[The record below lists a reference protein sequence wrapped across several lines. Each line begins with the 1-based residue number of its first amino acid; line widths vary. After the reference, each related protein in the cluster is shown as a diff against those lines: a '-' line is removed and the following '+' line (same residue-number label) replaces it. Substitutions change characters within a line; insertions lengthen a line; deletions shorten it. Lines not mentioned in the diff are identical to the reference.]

1 MRRFIYLIIW
11 LLLPAWLSA
20 QTNISKVEYWYDGN
34 YSTVHTQSLTPGTSV
49 SYTDLL
55 DVSSLEPGLHTAS
68 FRFQD
73 DRGVWGSLLTKFF
86 SYNPESF
93 SGPLLITAVE
103 YWYDGKYTSAVE
115 TSLTPGAS
123 IDWNTLLDVSSLN
136 NGLHTATC
144 RFKDSRGTWSAPFI
158 RFFNI
163 DENDGLQQIV
173 GLEYWLDDDYTNK
186 FDSTFAATSI
196 MHLDKIVDVSSLWPG
211 LHFLN
216 IRLIDES
223 GKWSAPACW
232 YFVKDE
238 SETPEFHKLS
248 ALEYWYDGDYS
259 SVQTNSISATSL
271 INLDEQLNVS
281 ALTNGVH
288 SVSYRFQNET
298 GDWSP
303 AYSQLFSKFPDAAG
317 PEILKITMQEYWFNG
332 DYSNVQTSTVPS
344 TNALN
349 IDENIDVSSLTNGI
363 HILSSRYKDEA
374 GNWSSA
380 YSSLFVKYSPDPLP
394 DMHDLV
400 AMEYWIDG
408 AISGKVNTSIT
419 PGAEF
424 MLDTQLDIS
433 ALTDGLHSI
442 SFRFQD
448 KAGNW
453 SSALSALFSKFENET
468 ITADNKITGYRY
480 WADNL
485 IGSATEVIL
494 ATPVKSLN
502 LDEILDVSSFP
513 SGQHVVSFQF
523 RDDQGIWSSA
533 ISQTYSKVVE
543 PTLTIS
549 ASDSSVCKG
558 SVINFAAN
566 YTDADVI
573 EWKFGDGSSSSEIS
587 PEHIYTEAGVFEVS
601 AIVTHTDS
609 SKSAYDTIIG
619 GIEVYPSQN
628 IWLGDADT
636 IFFSS
641 FESDDLN
648 TAPAGWIQKYDGT
661 GTANQVVVDDPVK
674 NGVKSFQMEG
684 ASSWASEYYRRPATM
699 PTEVTLE
706 AWVNCEKIL
715 SGLAGSIG
723 VGNFNV
729 GSWGTRTSRLQ
740 FTNGKISATYSDG
753 PTYEI
758 MDYTPGQWYH
768 VKMIHDL
775 ANRSYQVYINNV
787 QVSGTN
793 GSETTYDFPMH
804 PSVETIDVMLCAGN
818 SGTTKMFFDDI
829 LLSEKG
835 DFEVCE
841 SDLPYQLGS
850 QQITSEGFY
859 SETMT
864 NSYGCDS
871 VVSFNL
877 VINPS
882 DSIWLA
888 DTICEGDLPY
898 TFGEQSLIA
907 DGIYTEDFPTAF
919 GCDSVVTLTLVVNDT
934 TINTDAV
941 TICETD
947 LPYTFGTSSLTS
959 AGIYTEV
966 FSNVYGCDS
975 TVTLTLTVNDTS
987 LTELEMSVCENDL
1000 PLIIGLDTFYNEG
1013 VYTKQLNNTMGC
1025 DSTVILSL
1033 NVLDTSLVTAEI
1045 EICENLLPFTFGTQS
1060 LSAGGV
1066 YSESFEKD
1074 NGCDSTVILTLI
1086 VKDTFAVLD
1095 TVTVCES
1102 ELPFNWDGDEL
1113 WTSGPYIRTF
1123 TAENGCDSTVSLT
1136 FNVLDSSLVER
1147 KITVCESELPFT
1159 FGTQTLDTS
1168 GIFTEVFDAA
1178 NGCDSTVILTLNVLD
1193 STIRNQ
1199 EVTVCA
1205 GDVPYVFG
1213 TQTLSSSG
1221 IFTEVFNGSNGC
1233 DSTVILNLTVS
1244 DTFRIADTVT
1254 ICENDIPYTF
1264 GTQTLLTDGI
1274 YTELFTT
1281 TAGCDSTVV
1290 LVFAVNDTAQSAFA
1304 DTVCENDLPYVFGSQ
1319 SLTSSGV
1326 YSEAFVAAN
1335 GCDSVVTLSLK
1346 VHQSYVTHI
1355 YETVSPSEL
1364 PFVFGSQ
1371 QLTKTGTFSNT
1382 YPTIFGCDSTITL
1395 HLQVRDINPPVAKCN
1410 PIEVELNHNGFYSL
1424 DNFDLEAI
1432 AQGSNDDISEFEDLT
1447 ISVSPAEFTCEN
1459 IGENA
1464 VTVKVK
1470 DAVGNQATCTTT
1482 ITVLDQIANPKI
1494 DEVDNQIM
1502 DEDSNLELV
1511 LTGIL
1516 GGTDCE
1522 TWDVA
1527 LSATSLGTDL
1537 ISELTID
1544 HLPNDSSAL
1553 LHILLQDNQH
1563 GIDSIFISVQDSL
1576 GNSTSIGFLLTVN
1589 AVNDRP
1595 EIVQEI
1601 EDQIMTAGD
1610 SASITVSKI
1619 PGEYYSDLDDTTFIF
1634 SLDAENEELP
1644 DWIVIRETVEQY
1656 IYTFTPSESD
1666 TGCFNFIL
1674 TIEDEAGGATHDTFR
1689 VCIDPLEVGVSVLEA
1704 NDFGINLYPNPT
1716 RGEVNIT
1723 LKSPPQGE
1731 IELLVTSISGSE
1743 VLRKTYRSGERI
1755 SFNLSEN
1762 ISGTY
1767 LVILQMHNKRVVR
1780 KLILDKK

>member
-1 MRRFIYLIIW
+1 MKKYIYILLW
-11 LLLPAWLSA
+11 LLSPFCMQA
-20 QTNISKVEYWYDGN
+20 QTTIVQAEYWFDGQ
-34 YSTVHTQSLTPGTSV
+34 YSTVQNSPTGGAILNH
-49 SYTDLL
+49 TDLIDASAL
-55 DVSSLEPGLHTAS
+55 IDGLHTISYRFKDNRGIWGVPLVKFFTKDSNTPGIHFITEYQYWFDVDYSNMQTGTATGAS
-68 FRFQD
+68 FNLNTD
-73 DRGVWGSLLTKFF
+73 IDVTG
-86 SYNPESF
+86 
-93 SGPLLITAVE
+93 LI
-103 YWYDGKYTSAVE
+103 
-115 TSLTPGAS
+115 
-123 IDWNTLLDVSSLN
+123 
-136 NGLHTATC
+136 NGLHTVTY
-144 RFKDSRGTWSAPFI
+144 RFKDSRGVWGAPLVK
-158 RFFNI
+158 FFTKDKAAGI
-163 DENDGLQQIV
+163 HEIV
-173 GLEYWLDDDYTNK
+173 KYEYWFNDDYAAKTVQTVTSATNLN
-186 FDSTFAATSI
+186 I
-196 MHLDKIVDVSSLWPG
+196 GENLDVSALSIGIHTLSYRFQDDAGKWCAPRTWMFHNVPSQDGPEIHEVIAMEYWFNGNHSVVESSPISSNGTFQLETTLNISGLAYG
-211 LHFLN
+211 LHYVSYRFQ
-216 IRLIDES
+216 DEA
-223 GKWSAPACW
+223 GNWSSAVSKFFSHYPEA
-232 YFVKDE
+232 
-238 SETPEFHKLS
+238 ETPEMQEIT
-248 ALEYWYDGDYS
+248 AMEYWYDGDYS
-259 SVQTNSISATSL
+259 TVEKSILHSSETFQL
-271 INLDEQLNVS
+271 KTMLDVS
-281 ALTNGVH
+281 GLDHGLH
-288 SVSYRFQNET
+288 YVSYRFQ
-298 GDWSP
+298 
-303 AYSQLFSKFPDAAG
+303 
-317 PEILKITMQEYWFNG
+317 
-332 DYSNVQTSTVPS
+332 
-344 TNALN
+344 
-349 IDENIDVSSLTNGI
+349 
-363 HILSSRYKDEA
+363 DEA
-374 GNWSSA
+374 GNWAPAVSK
-380 YSSLFVKYSPDPLP
+380 FF
-394 DMHDLV
+394 MHYPAAETPEMREIV
-400 AMEYWIDG
+400 EYEYWFDGDNSTPVSISVANQESLAINETIDIKTLG
-408 AISGKVNTSIT
+408 
-419 PGAEF
+419 E
-424 MLDTQLDIS
+424 
-433 ALTDGLHSI
+433 GLHFI
-442 SFRFQD
+442 SHRFKD
-448 KAGNW
+448 KSGNW
-453 SSALSALFSKFENET
+453 SPAVSNFFTYFKDEILP
-468 ITADNKITGYRY
+468 ADNKIVGYRY
-480 WADNL
+480 WANDN
-485 IGSATEVIL
+485 IASATEVTL
-494 ATPVKSLN
+494 ATPVKSLV
-502 LDEILDVSSFP
+502 LDELIDVANFP
-513 SGQHVVSFQF
+513 GGIPVASFQF
-523 RDDQGIWSSA
+523 VDTQGNWSSA
-533 ISQTYSKVVE
+533 ISKSISKPVQPKVV
-543 PTLTIS
+543 LS
-549 ASDSSVCKG
+549 ADDSTVCLG
-558 SVINFAAN
+558 TPILFDADI
-566 YTDADVI
+566 TDADVI

-947 LPYTFGTSSLTS
+947 LPYTFGASSLTS

-1159 FGTQTLDTS
+1159 FGTQTLGTS

-1199 EVTVCA
+1199 VVTVCA

-1290 LVFAVNDTAQSAFA
+1290 LVFAINDTAQTAFA

-1516 GGTDCE
+1516 GGTACE

-1644 DWIVIRETVEQY
+1644 DWIVIRETFEQY

-1674 TIEDEAGGATHDTFR
+1674 TIEDEAGGATYDTFR
-1689 VCIDPLEVGVSVLEA
+1689 VCIDPLEVGVSVLKA